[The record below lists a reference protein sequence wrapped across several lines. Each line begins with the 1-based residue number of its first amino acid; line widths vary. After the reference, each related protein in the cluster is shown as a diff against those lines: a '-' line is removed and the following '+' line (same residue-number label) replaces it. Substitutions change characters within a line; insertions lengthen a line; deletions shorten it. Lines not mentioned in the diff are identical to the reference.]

1 MGDIRYLPSA
11 RENAARVLERAVNE
25 AIARHPDPDVATRW
39 AALASETI
47 ARWPGPPS
55 PTLSRLELDPGLD
68 GRGRERLLGLLERW
82 IESYFG
88 DVRDQ
93 LMEMHGEMLALQRRV
108 VELEIARERAA
119 GGACARDG
127 TGESGEPDETGE
139 RVEKAG
145 KGEKDESPAPD
156 TSRDP

>member
-11 RENAARVLERAVNE
+11 RENAARLLERAVNE

-39 AALASETI
+39 SALARGTI

-55 PTLSRLELDPGLD
+55 PTFARLELDAGLD
-68 GRGRERLLGLLERW
+68 EAGRERLLGLLERW

-93 LMEMHGEMLALQRRV
+93 LMEMHGEMLSLQRRV
-108 VELEIARERAA
+108 VELELAHERA
-119 GGACARDG
+119 GGDRRAPRDADAP
-127 TGESGEPDETGE
+127 PD
-139 RVEKAG
+139 R
-145 KGEKDESPAPD
+145 
-156 TSRDP
+156 